1 MGMFDEIIY
10 KDQVYQT
17 KDTPDQF
24 LTTYEIRGDE
34 LWKEHVEYDWVENVD
49 DIFGGHLKRISSEWK
64 FESDFDG
71 AIRFYRMIE
80 SGEKMIVV
88 VIVLSIILLGIAS
101 FLFYLERRLSKA
113 ERELKK
119 LQQEKTEE
127 NSGQV

>member
-1 MGMFDEIIY
+1 
-10 KDQVYQT
+10 
-17 KDTPDQF
+17 
-24 LTTYEIRGDE
+24 
-34 LWKEHVEYDWVENVD
+34 
-49 DIFGGHLKRISSEWK
+49 
-64 FESDFDG
+64 
-71 AIRFYRMIE
+71 MIE